1 VVVSTRKLHTLPQ
14 LLGAASLIALSGQAV
29 AGAKIAVDD
38 THWVSVGAGIKTSF
52 SAVEDGANGGEDW
65 SKSFAVNNMRLYLSG
80 QVHKYVKLVFN
91 TDLIGACTSCGPDG
105 QSDLEV
111 FLLDA
116 MAQFEFMP
124 GFNIWMGR
132 MLTPAD
138 RIEMNGPFYS
148 LNWNQYT
155 VPLFPSDQV
164 NNLAGKF
171 GRDDGVTFWGTV
183 GHFQY
188 AVGAFDGYNGAS
200 NDKDSLLYA
209 ARFAYNF
216 LNLEQ
221 NPGYYTSGT
230 YYGGLGNVFTVGFVV
245 QHQTDGAG
253 TAFEAADFTGYVVDV
268 LWEQVLGEHVMT
280 IDGEYKVF
288 DTDLSSAA
296 RMAAGDCFCLFDG
309 DSWFGTF
316 AWLFPAE
323 VGVGKFQPYVRYT
336 STSPDDYADD
346 SSLTEVGLNYV
357 IRSHNAKVT
366 LSYTNGDANLT
377 GEPGEA
383 GSPFQDGSAILLG
396 AQVQI

>member
-1 VVVSTRKLHTLPQ
+1 MVVSTRKLQTLPQ

-52 SAVEDGANGGEDW
+52 STVEDGANSGKDW
-65 SKSFAVNNMRLYLSG
+65 SKDFAVENMRLYVSG

-91 TDLIGACTSCGPDG
+91 TEISNWCSDCGADGDLF
-105 QSDLEV
+105 V
-111 FLLDA
+111 LDA
-116 MAQFEFMP
+116 MAQLEFMP
-124 GFNIWMGR
+124 EFNIWMGR

-155 VPLFPSDQV
+155 VPLFPSDQL
-164 NNLAGKF
+164 NNDAGKY
-171 GRDDGVTFWGTV
+171 GRDNGVTFWGTV

-209 ARFAYNF
+209 ARLAYNF

-323 VGVGKFQPYVRYT
+323 VGIGKFQPYVRYT

-346 SSLTEVGLNYV
+346 SDLLELGLNYV

>member
-1 VVVSTRKLHTLPQ
+1 VVVSTRKLQTLPR
-14 LLGAASLIALSGQAV
+14 LLGAASLIALSGQAA

-52 SAVEDGANGGEDW
+52 STVEDGANSGKDW
-65 SKSFAVNNMRLYLSG
+65 SKDFAVENMRLYVSG

-91 TDLIGACTSCGPDG
+91 TEISNWCSDCGADGDLF
-105 QSDLEV
+105 V
-111 FLLDA
+111 LDA
-116 MAQFEFMP
+116 MAQLEFMP
-124 GFNIWMGR
+124 EFNIWMGR

-155 VPLFPSDQV
+155 VPLFPSDQL
-164 NNLAGKF
+164 NNDAGKY
-171 GRDDGVTFWGTV
+171 GRDNGVTFWGTV
-183 GHFQY
+183 GKFQY

-200 NDKDSLLYA
+200 NDKDNLLYA